1 MCIMCI
7 EIMKDRMSF
16 QEATRA
22 LGEFH
27 VSPEH
32 EKELEAVI
40 LSKFTLKD
48 IAESL
53 GLDLEEAAEAMAE
66 LDFPHLG
73 E

>member
-1 MCIMCI
+1 MCI
-7 EIMKDRMSF
+7 EIMKDRLTF

-27 VSPEH
+27 VPPEH

-40 LSKFTLKD
+40 LSKFNLKD
-48 IAESL
+48 VAESL
-53 GLDLEEAAEAMAE
+53 GMDLEEAAEAFSE
-66 LDFPHLG
+66 LDLPQFG